1 MPRESGR
8 PWARPWPGKLAKH
21 LVQPVCC
28 PLGCVA
34 TGLLSTAPERCRNK
48 ENVDVPCSS
57 LVAFRKILQE
67 ELTQP
72 GLAGADAW
80 GQVPMWIGCERV
92 FIKLRPSKI

>member
-1 MPRESGR
+1 M
-8 PWARPWPGKLAKH
+8 
-21 LVQPVCC
+21 
-28 PLGCVA
+28 
-34 TGLLSTAPERCRNK
+34 
-48 ENVDVPCSS
+48 PCSS